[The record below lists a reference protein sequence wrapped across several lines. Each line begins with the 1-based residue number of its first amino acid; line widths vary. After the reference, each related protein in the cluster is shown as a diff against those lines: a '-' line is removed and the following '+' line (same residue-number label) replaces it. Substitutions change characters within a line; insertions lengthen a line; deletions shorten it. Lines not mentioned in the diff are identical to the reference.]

1 MSLLATLRRLVIALV
16 VLGLSTGAMA
26 YAMPASMDQM
36 VVAAG
41 QQQDAGMP
49 CGMMAAVHETSA
61 MGTKNKMPCDTIVP
75 DCVKKM
81 ACSQIA
87 ALPERW
93 EASIGVVTFAVVTYP
108 VSIRFLAGLTQ
119 KPELSPP
126 LAA

>member
-16 VLGLSTGAMA
+16 VLGLFAGSMA
-26 YAMPASMDQM
+26 YAMPAPMDQM
-36 VVAAG
+36 IVAAG

-49 CGMMAAVHETSA
+49 CGMAAMHETGA
-61 MGTKNKMPCDTIVP
+61 TGTRIKMPCDTIVP

-81 ACSQIA
+81 ACLQTA

-93 EASIGVVTFAVVTYP
+93 EASIGVATFAVVTYP
-108 VSIRFLAGLTQ
+108 VSLRLLAGLTQ